1 MLRRNA
7 TSHPARLHC
16 REPCRLDGAMKLR
29 VPVRHRKLAR
39 TYRRMLLSGVVVVA
53 LLGGL
58 LAVNAGRIVG
68 DMDERGGIAAF
79 YDIPADAS
87 SGPPGSIVK
96 SEPLLG
102 VPLDTRAWRVM
113 YRSMDL
119 NGAPVIATG
128 VVVTPQGEAPAGG
141 RTVASWG
148 HPTTGA
154 APACAPSL
162 GTDPYLG
169 IEGMRVLLDRGYTV
183 VATDYTGMGADGPDS
198 YLIGVTEGHNVLD
211 AVRAAQAIP
220 EAEAGSNVVLW
231 GHSQGGQAVLFAAE
245 LAATYAPELTLKA
258 VAAAAPAAD
267 LAALMKTHL
276 DDISGVTIGS
286 YAFTAFSEIYAD
298 RGADISDILTPA
310 AVAIQPQMNELCL
323 LTHIDQL
330 HTIAEPVVGSFTT
343 ADPTTTE
350 PWATLLKENSAGGTS
365 FTAPLLIVQG
375 LKDELVRP
383 ADTEGYV
390 ALTQSQGMDVTYR
403 TVALA
408 THATIAYL
416 GLGDLIDFLDRAGA

>member
-1 MLRRNA
+1 MRA
-7 TSHPARLHC
+7 TAPARH
-16 REPCRLDGAMKLR
+16 PVFVR
-29 VPVRHRKLAR
+29 V
-39 TYRRMLLSGVVVVA
+39 YRRSLFAGVVVVA

-58 LAVNAGRIVG
+58 LALNEGRIVG
-68 DMDERGGIAAF
+68 DLEERGGITAF
-79 YDIPADAS
+79 YDIP
-87 SGPPGSIVK
+87 SGALTGPTGSIVK

-102 VPLDTRAWRVM
+102 VPMDTRAWRIM
-113 YRSMDL
+113 YRSTDV
-119 NGAPVIATG
+119 NGAPVVATG
-128 VVVTPQGEAPAGG
+128 VVVTPRGSAPAGG

-148 HPTTGA
+148 HPTTGSA
-154 APACAPSL
+154 TACAPSL

-183 VATDYTGMGADGPDS
+183 VATDYTGMGAIGRDS

-211 AVRAAQAIP
+211 AVRAARAIP
-220 EAEAGSNVVLW
+220 EAEAGSDVILW

-245 LAATYAPELTLKA
+245 LAAAYSPDLTVKA
-258 VAAAAPAAD
+258 VATAAPAAD
-267 LAALMKTHL
+267 LSALMKTHL
-276 DDISGVTIGS
+276 NDISGVTIGS

-298 RGADISDILTPA
+298 RGADLSGILTTA

-330 HTIAEPVVGSFTT
+330 HTIAAPVVGSFVT

-350 PWATLLKENSAGGTS
+350 PWATLLKENSAGSAS
-365 FTAPLLIVQG
+365 FAAPLLVVQG

-390 ALTQSQGMDVTYR
+390 ALARSLGIDVTYR
-403 TVALA
+403 TVAAA
-408 THATIAYL
+408 THGTIAYL
-416 GLGDLIDFLDRAGA
+416 GLADLVAFLDRVGV